1 MQINNYDLLQIKAQ
15 LQSYSQIKIHLFAL
29 LTDNWT
35 CCLRVLFQRSCL
47 KSKGRQNFD
56 LLERGMQKNDEQL
69 DIRNLIKMQIDI
81 QILVNLLLTKPQRW
95 LFKNQ
100 RCRTLTINDSSD
112 VSDSYDVEN
121 LFWWPV
127 RTNLGKLLVKG
138 IFQHDPHKK
147 NQEAR

>member
-1 MQINNYDLLQIKAQ
+1 
-15 LQSYSQIKIHLFAL
+15 
-29 LTDNWT
+29 
-35 CCLRVLFQRSCL
+35 
-47 KSKGRQNFD
+47 
-56 LLERGMQKNDEQL
+56 MQKNDEQL

-112 VSDSYDVEN
+112 VSDSYDVEH
-121 LFWWPV
+121 LFRWPV

-147 NQEAR
+147 IKKHAE